1 MKATNKTL
9 YTEKSIVSETPREF
23 CRRVPSTYLGSSKT
37 NTNLIKEI
45 FANSVDEVVLEH
57 GNTINVIADI
67 DKNRYVVQDFGQGF
81 LINAGID
88 EKGRTILQRSFEV
101 MNTSGKTTTDG
112 VYSGTS
118 LGVNGVG
125 AKASNWLST
134 KLIVR
139 TVRDGEYEKL
149 WYKDGLFEKREVGKA
164 NEPSGTVVEWYPD
177 PQFFATNEPDYN
189 FLLVFFEEVSALI
202 PNLTTNFTYIKG
214 GKKKEH
220 TFHIPEGINY
230 LVTERVGDKELFSN
244 RFIVDRTMGSEKIS
258 MCLTYTSDYS
268 EKIVSFV
275 NLGKTEGGE
284 HISAFKSVFTRTL
297 NKYAQETN
305 KLKAKEKNLTSN
317 ELMEGLYVIFN
328 VTTTTVKYDAQNKNV
343 VDYIDSTL
351 INQTISGDFATWLMN
366 NPNEADIILER
377 ALVARRAREAS
388 KKAKEKIRETAK
400 KDKTSLFGDF
410 PTKLADAYPKNRND
424 RSKCEIF
431 ICLKGDTKIKLLNGT
446 DVEIESLVDK
456 KDFWVYSSDL
466 GGRMVPA
473 KVSSVFK
480 TQEVSRLLRIR
491 LSDGSHVECTPEHKF
506 LDRLTG
512 EWVEAKTLVAGQS
525 LYSIKTK
532 IGTRINTKDRP
543 EIWIPGHYTKYNS
556 KTRVKQGRW
565 VPLHRYIKS
574 FFEELKQGYDVHH
587 KDLNRLNNDP
597 ENLLQLPKKE
607 HLAIHNRI
615 NYDNGIMKYED
626 KHFTEESRYRMQYG
640 SHFRTEEGVERQ
652 REAAR
657 KSWENDRHNPNRTWA
672 RYNANERYDEQGRDK
687 TLVAKYLKC
696 VKAFLDNGV
705 DVTPENWKKHKQ
717 RLLYPLAPNYTTI
730 VDVFG
735 SIDTAIEEAKNY
747 NLSVISIEEVHY
759 ENAIPVYCLNV
770 ENEYHS
776 FVLENGLVT
785 HNCEGDSASVNI
797 KDTRDST
804 FQACFPVRG
813 KVLNCL
819 KATTDKVY
827 ANAEISGLVKALGLK
842 VDENTGKLVYDA
854 KKLRYSKII
863 IACFTGDTKVKSLD
877 GNSYSFKE
885 LVDNNV
891 KTLWTYSIDKNGN
904 VVPSLAKNIRKIKET
919 NKLVKITLDNGKV
932 IKCTL
937 DHKFMLPDLSYE
949 EAQNLKVG
957 QSLMPIYTKIENK
970 HEMYFD
976 RNSGKYKYTHDLVG
990 NTILAKEKEDA
1001 LDRLQNEEHYPSQD
1015 HICIHH
1021 KGVFAQNNS
1030 LNNTPENLE
1039 WLTLKEHFIE
1049 HSKLNKT
1056 DRGKEYFRELHKEGK
1071 LKNWGETYNGSE
1083 KHIEDVKNAWKE
1095 GKYANCYNH
1104 FAEYNKTQ
1112 ANKDSC
1118 KKSNSN
1124 PLHIL
1129 HSKQTKS
1136 LKTLKYLI
1144 ENGFEVNEENYNYN
1158 KCQGA
1163 VLFSNLN
1170 TLFSSLEEAI
1180 ELSNNVDISNYSLKR
1195 EQDNNVEVWK
1205 RSRVASV
1212 IKKLVDKGL
1221 ELNEEN
1227 YNSVRNK
1234 KDKDPKFE
1242 TILTVFDSYD
1252 DAYEAGKH
1260 YNHKIVDIEYLDVE
1274 NEPVYCM
1281 EVPEYHNFL
1290 LDADVVIHNCDGDS
1304 DGNHISLLLITAL
1317 NWLCPELLTNG
1328 HVYRVYSA
1336 LFKVTFP
1343 DGTYLLFQ
1351 DDKSFDAWR
1360 EKNPNKKYKVTRAK
1374 GLGELTKEEAY
1385 EQLTQVSTRNLKQLE
1400 VSDYDEFMR
1409 VLTIAMGEDST
1420 QRSELLDIH
1429 YEEMGVE

>member
-1 MKATNKTL
+1 MVKKDKTL
-9 YTEKSIVSETPREF
+9 YTETSIISETPREF

-45 FANSVDEVVLEH
+45 YANSVDEVVLGH
-57 GNTINVIADI
+57 GDIINVIVDI

-88 EKGRTILQRSFEV
+88 ENGETIMQRSFDV
-101 MNTSGKTTTDG
+101 MNTSGKTSADG

-118 LGVNGVG
+118 LGLNGCG
-125 AKASNWLST
+125 AKLDNWLSK
-134 KLIVR
+134 KLIAKS
-139 TVRDGEYEKL
+139 VRDGEYEKL
-149 WYKDGLFEKREVGKA
+149 WFKDGIFQKRELGKT
-164 NEPSGTVVEWYPD
+164 NESSGTIVEWYPD
-177 PQFFATNEPDYN
+177 EQFFASNEPDFS
-189 FLLVFFEEVSALI
+189 FLCNYFEEICALV
-202 PNLTTNFTYIKG
+202 PNLTTNFTYIKNG
-214 GKKKEH
+214 VEKKFKYH
-220 TFHIPEGINY
+220 TPEGLHHLI
-230 LVTERVGDKELFSN
+230 TERVGDKELFSN

-275 NLGKTEGGE
+275 NLGKTEGGD

-351 INQTISGDFATWLMN
+351 INQTISGDFATWLIN
-366 NPNEADIILER
+366 NPNEADIIIDR

-410 PTKLADAYPKNRND
+410 PTKLVDAYPKNRND
-424 RSKCEIF
+424 RSNCEIF
-431 ICLKGDTKIKLLNGT
+431 I
-446 DVEIESLVDK
+446 
-456 KDFWVYSSDL
+456 
-466 GGRMVPA
+466 
-473 KVSSVFK
+473 
-480 TQEVSRLLRIR
+480 
-491 LSDGSHVECTPEHKF
+491 
-506 LDRLTG
+506 
-512 EWVEAKTLVAGQS
+512 
-525 LYSIKTK
+525 
-532 IGTRINTKDRP
+532 
-543 EIWIPGHYTKYNS
+543 
-556 KTRVKQGRW
+556 
-565 VPLHRYIKS
+565 
-574 FFEELKQGYDVHH
+574 
-587 KDLNRLNNDP
+587 
-597 ENLLQLPKKE
+597 
-607 HLAIHNRI
+607 
-615 NYDNGIMKYED
+615 
-626 KHFTEESRYRMQYG
+626 
-640 SHFRTEEGVERQ
+640 
-652 REAAR
+652 
-657 KSWENDRHNPNRTWA
+657 
-672 RYNANERYDEQGRDK
+672 
-687 TLVAKYLKC
+687 
-696 VKAFLDNGV
+696 
-705 DVTPENWKKHKQ
+705 
-717 RLLYPLAPNYTTI
+717 
-730 VDVFG
+730 
-735 SIDTAIEEAKNY
+735 
-747 NLSVISIEEVHY
+747 
-759 ENAIPVYCLNV
+759 
-770 ENEYHS
+770 
-776 FVLENGLVT
+776 
-785 HNCEGDSASVNI
+785 CEGDSASVNI

-827 ANAEISGLVKALGLK
+827 ANAEIAGLVKALGLK

-904 VVPSLAKNIRKIKET
+904 VVPSLAKNIRKIKEV

-976 RNSGKYKYTHDLVG
+976 RNSGKYKYTQDLVG

-1001 LDRLQNEEHYPSQD
+1001 LERLQNEEHCPSQD

-1071 LKNWGETYNGSE
+1071 LKNWVETYNGSE

-1136 LKTLKYLI
+1136 LKTLKYLV

-1400 VSDYDEFMR
+1400 VADYDEFMR

-1429 YEEMGVE
+1429 YEEMGEE

>member
-1 MKATNKTL
+1 MVKKKDKTL
-9 YTEKSIVSETPREF
+9 YTENSIVSETPREF

-37 NTNLIKEI
+37 NTNLIKEVY
-45 FANSVDEVVLEH
+45 ANSVDEAVLEH
-57 GNTINVIADI
+57 GNTINVLVDI
-67 DKNRYVVQDFGQGF
+67 DKNKYVVQDFGQGF
-81 LINAGID
+81 LINAGI
-88 EKGRTILQRSFEV
+88 EENGETVMQRSFDV
-101 MNTSGKTTTDG
+101 MNTSGKTSADG
-112 VYSGTS
+112 VYGGSA
-118 LGVNGVG
+118 LGVNGIG
-125 AKASNWLST
+125 AKLTNWLSS
-134 KLIVR
+134 KLIA
-139 TVRDGEYEKL
+139 TSVRDGEYEKL
-149 WYKDGLFEKREVGKA
+149 WFKDGIFQKRELGKTS
-164 NEPSGTVVEWYPD
+164 EHSGTTVEWYPD
-177 PQFFATNEPDYN
+177 KQFFASNEPDFS
-189 FLLVFFEEVSALI
+189 FLCEYFEEIGALV
-202 PNLTTNFTYIKG
+202 PNLTTNFTYIKDNKE
-214 GKKKEH
+214 KKF
-220 TFHIPEGINY
+220 TYFIPDGLDH

-244 RFIVDRTMGSEKIS
+244 RFIIDRTIGTDSIS

-268 EKIVSFV
+268 DNITSFV

-328 VTTTTVKYDAQNKNV
+328 VTTTTVKYDAQNKSR
-343 VDYIDSTL
+343 IDSIDANI

-431 ICLKGDTKIKLLNGT
+431 I
-446 DVEIESLVDK
+446 
-456 KDFWVYSSDL
+456 
-466 GGRMVPA
+466 
-473 KVSSVFK
+473 
-480 TQEVSRLLRIR
+480 
-491 LSDGSHVECTPEHKF
+491 
-506 LDRLTG
+506 
-512 EWVEAKTLVAGQS
+512 
-525 LYSIKTK
+525 
-532 IGTRINTKDRP
+532 
-543 EIWIPGHYTKYNS
+543 
-556 KTRVKQGRW
+556 
-565 VPLHRYIKS
+565 
-574 FFEELKQGYDVHH
+574 
-587 KDLNRLNNDP
+587 
-597 ENLLQLPKKE
+597 
-607 HLAIHNRI
+607 
-615 NYDNGIMKYED
+615 
-626 KHFTEESRYRMQYG
+626 
-640 SHFRTEEGVERQ
+640 
-652 REAAR
+652 
-657 KSWENDRHNPNRTWA
+657 
-672 RYNANERYDEQGRDK
+672 
-687 TLVAKYLKC
+687 
-696 VKAFLDNGV
+696 
-705 DVTPENWKKHKQ
+705 
-717 RLLYPLAPNYTTI
+717 
-730 VDVFG
+730 
-735 SIDTAIEEAKNY
+735 
-747 NLSVISIEEVHY
+747 
-759 ENAIPVYCLNV
+759 
-770 ENEYHS
+770 
-776 FVLENGLVT
+776 
-785 HNCEGDSASVNI
+785 CEGDSASVNI

-877 GNSYSFKE
+877 GNSYSFKG

-891 KTLWTYSIDKNGN
+891 KTLWAYSIDKNGN
-904 VVPSLAKNIRKIKET
+904 VVPSLAKNIRKIKEV

-957 QSLMPIYTKIENK
+957 QSLMPIYTKVENK

-1001 LDRLQNEEHYPSQD
+1001 LDRLQNEEHSPNHDS
-1015 HICIHH
+1015 ICVHH
-1021 KGVFAQNNS
+1021 KGVFTQNNS

-1039 WLTLKEHFIE
+1039 WLTAKEHFIE
-1049 HSKLNKT
+1049 HSKMNKSEK
-1056 DRGKEYFRELHKEGK
+1056 GKEYFRELHKEGK

-1083 KHIEDVKNAWKE
+1083 KHIEDVKRAWQL

-1158 KCQGA
+1158 KCQCA

-1170 TLFSSLEEAI
+1170 TLFNSLEEAI
-1180 ELSNNVDISNYSLKR
+1180 ELSKDVDISNYALKR
-1195 EQDNNVEVWK
+1195 EQDNNVDVQK
-1205 RSRVASV
+1205 RSRVARV
-1212 IKKLVDKGL
+1212 IKRLTDEGL

-1260 YNHKIVDIEYLDVE
+1260 YNHKIVNIEYLDVE

-1328 HVYRVYSA
+1328 HVHRVYSA

-1429 YEEMGVE
+1429 YEEMGEE

>member
-1 MKATNKTL
+1 MVKKDKTL
-9 YTEKSIVSETPREF
+9 YTETSIVSETPREF

-37 NTNLIKEI
+37 NTNLIKEVY
-45 FANSVDEVVLEH
+45 ANSVDEAVLEH
-57 GNTINVIADI
+57 GNTINVSVDI
-67 DKNRYVVQDFGQGF
+67 DKNKYVVQDFGQGF

-88 EKGRTILQRSFEV
+88 ENGETVMQRSFDV
-101 MNTSGKTTTDG
+101 MNTSGKTSADG
-112 VYSGTS
+112 VYGGSA
-118 LGVNGVG
+118 LGVNGIG
-125 AKASNWLST
+125 AKLTNWLSS
-134 KLIVR
+134 KLIATSVR
-139 TVRDGEYEKL
+139 NGEYEKL
-149 WYKDGLFEKREVGKA
+149 WFKDGIFQKRELGKTS
-164 NEPSGTVVEWYPD
+164 EHSGTTVEWYPD
-177 PQFFATNEPDYN
+177 KQFFASNEPDFS
-189 FLLVFFEEVSALI
+189 FLCEYFEEIGALV
-202 PNLTTNFTYIKG
+202 PNLTTNFTYNKG
-214 GKKKEH
+214 GKERKF
-220 TFHIPEGINY
+220 TYFIPDGLDH

-244 RFIVDRTMGSEKIS
+244 RFIIDRTIGTDSIS

-268 EKIVSFV
+268 DNITSFV

-328 VTTTTVKYDAQNKNV
+328 VTTTTVKYDAQNKSR
-343 VDYIDSTL
+343 IDSIDANI

-431 ICLKGDTKIKLLNGT
+431 I
-446 DVEIESLVDK
+446 
-456 KDFWVYSSDL
+456 
-466 GGRMVPA
+466 
-473 KVSSVFK
+473 
-480 TQEVSRLLRIR
+480 
-491 LSDGSHVECTPEHKF
+491 
-506 LDRLTG
+506 
-512 EWVEAKTLVAGQS
+512 
-525 LYSIKTK
+525 
-532 IGTRINTKDRP
+532 
-543 EIWIPGHYTKYNS
+543 
-556 KTRVKQGRW
+556 
-565 VPLHRYIKS
+565 
-574 FFEELKQGYDVHH
+574 
-587 KDLNRLNNDP
+587 
-597 ENLLQLPKKE
+597 
-607 HLAIHNRI
+607 
-615 NYDNGIMKYED
+615 
-626 KHFTEESRYRMQYG
+626 
-640 SHFRTEEGVERQ
+640 
-652 REAAR
+652 
-657 KSWENDRHNPNRTWA
+657 
-672 RYNANERYDEQGRDK
+672 
-687 TLVAKYLKC
+687 
-696 VKAFLDNGV
+696 
-705 DVTPENWKKHKQ
+705 
-717 RLLYPLAPNYTTI
+717 
-730 VDVFG
+730 
-735 SIDTAIEEAKNY
+735 
-747 NLSVISIEEVHY
+747 
-759 ENAIPVYCLNV
+759 
-770 ENEYHS
+770 
-776 FVLENGLVT
+776 
-785 HNCEGDSASVNI
+785 CEGDSASVNI

-891 KTLWTYSIDKNGN
+891 KTLWAYSIDKNGN
-904 VVPSLAKNIRKIKET
+904 VVPSLAKNIRKIKEV

-1001 LDRLQNEEHYPSQD
+1001 LDRLQNEEHFPSQD

-1056 DRGKEYFRELHKEGK
+1056 DKGKEYFRELHKEGK

-1104 FAEYNKTQ
+1104 FSEYNKTQ
-1112 ANKDSC
+1112 ANRDSC

-1136 LKTLKYLI
+1136 LKTIKYII
-1144 ENGFEVNEENYNYN
+1144 ENGLEINEENYNYN

-1170 TLFSSLEEAI
+1170 TLFNSLEEAI
-1180 ELSNNVDISNYSLKR
+1180 ELSKDVDISNYSLKR

-1221 ELNEEN
+1221 ELTEEN
-1227 YNSVRNK
+1227 YNSVRSKSN
-1234 KDKDPKFE
+1234 KDPKFE
-1242 TILTVFDSYD
+1242 TILTVFDSYE

-1260 YNHKIVDIEYLDVE
+1260 YNHKIVDIELLDVE

-1429 YEEMGVE
+1429 YEEMGEE

>member
-1 MKATNKTL
+1 MVKKDKTL
-9 YTEKSIVSETPREF
+9 YTETSIVSETPREF
-23 CRRVPSTYLGSSKT
+23 CRRAPSTYLGSSKT
-37 NTNLIKEI
+37 NTNLIKEVY
-45 FANSVDEVVLEH
+45 ANSVDEAVLEH
-57 GNTINVIADI
+57 GNTINVSVDI
-67 DKNRYVVQDFGQGF
+67 DKNKYVVQDFGQGF

-88 EKGRTILQRSFEV
+88 ENGETVMQRSFDV
-101 MNTSGKTTTDG
+101 MNTSGKTSADG
-112 VYSGTS
+112 VYGGSA
-118 LGVNGVG
+118 LGVNGIG
-125 AKASNWLST
+125 AKLTNWLSS
-134 KLIVR
+134 KLIA
-139 TVRDGEYEKL
+139 TSVRDGEYEKL
-149 WYKDGLFEKREVGKA
+149 WFKDGIFQKRELGKTS
-164 NEPSGTVVEWYPD
+164 EYSGTTVEWYPD
-177 PQFFATNEPDYN
+177 KQFFTSNEPDFS
-189 FLLVFFEEVSALI
+189 FLCEYFGEIGALV
-202 PNLTTNFTYIKG
+202 PNLTTNFTYIKD
-214 GKKKEH
+214 GKEKKF
-220 TFHIPEGINY
+220 TYFIPDGLDH
-230 LVTERVGDKELFSN
+230 LVTERVGAKELFSN
-244 RFIVDRTMGSEKIS
+244 RFIIDRTIGTDSIS

-268 EKIVSFV
+268 DNITSFV

-305 KLKAKEKNLTSN
+305 KLKVKEKNLTSN

-328 VTTTTVKYDAQNKNV
+328 VTTTTVKYDAQNKSR
-343 VDYIDSTL
+343 IDSIDANI

-410 PTKLADAYPKNRND
+410 PTKLVDAYPKNRND
-424 RSKCEIF
+424 RSNCEIF
-431 ICLKGDTKIKLLNGT
+431 I
-446 DVEIESLVDK
+446 
-456 KDFWVYSSDL
+456 
-466 GGRMVPA
+466 
-473 KVSSVFK
+473 
-480 TQEVSRLLRIR
+480 
-491 LSDGSHVECTPEHKF
+491 
-506 LDRLTG
+506 
-512 EWVEAKTLVAGQS
+512 
-525 LYSIKTK
+525 
-532 IGTRINTKDRP
+532 
-543 EIWIPGHYTKYNS
+543 
-556 KTRVKQGRW
+556 
-565 VPLHRYIKS
+565 
-574 FFEELKQGYDVHH
+574 
-587 KDLNRLNNDP
+587 
-597 ENLLQLPKKE
+597 
-607 HLAIHNRI
+607 
-615 NYDNGIMKYED
+615 
-626 KHFTEESRYRMQYG
+626 
-640 SHFRTEEGVERQ
+640 
-652 REAAR
+652 
-657 KSWENDRHNPNRTWA
+657 
-672 RYNANERYDEQGRDK
+672 
-687 TLVAKYLKC
+687 
-696 VKAFLDNGV
+696 
-705 DVTPENWKKHKQ
+705 
-717 RLLYPLAPNYTTI
+717 
-730 VDVFG
+730 
-735 SIDTAIEEAKNY
+735 
-747 NLSVISIEEVHY
+747 
-759 ENAIPVYCLNV
+759 
-770 ENEYHS
+770 
-776 FVLENGLVT
+776 
-785 HNCEGDSASVNI
+785 CEGDSASVNI

-842 VDENTGKLVYDA
+842 VDENTGKLVYDV

-891 KTLWTYSIDKNGN
+891 KTLWTYSIDKNGD

-1001 LDRLQNEEHYPSQD
+1001 LERLQNEEHCPSHD

-1056 DRGKEYFRELHKEGK
+1056 DMGKEYFRELHKEGK

-1260 YNHKIVDIEYLDVE
+1260 YNHKIVGIEYLDVE

-1360 EKNPNKKYKVTRAK
+1360 EKNPTKKYKVTRAK

-1429 YEEMGVE
+1429 YEEMGEE

>member
-1 MKATNKTL
+1 MTTKKNKTL
-9 YTEKSIVSETPREF
+9 YTENSIVSETPREF

-45 FANSVDEVVLEH
+45 YANSVDEVVLGH
-57 GNTINVIADI
+57 GDTINVIADI
-67 DKNRYVVQDFGQGF
+67 DKNKYVVQDFGQGF

-101 MNTSGKTTTDG
+101 MNTSGKTTTEG

-177 PQFFATNEPDYN
+177 SQFFTLNEPDYN
-189 FLLVFFEEVSALI
+189 FLLVFFEEVCALV
-202 PNLTTNFTYIKG
+202 PNLTTNFTYIKD
-214 GKKKEH
+214 GKTKEH
-220 TFHIPEGINY
+220 TFHIPDGINY
-230 LVTERVGDKELFSN
+230 LVTKRVGDKELFSN

-275 NLGKTEGGE
+275 NLGKTEGGD

-431 ICLKGDTKIKLLNGT
+431 I
-446 DVEIESLVDK
+446 
-456 KDFWVYSSDL
+456 
-466 GGRMVPA
+466 
-473 KVSSVFK
+473 
-480 TQEVSRLLRIR
+480 
-491 LSDGSHVECTPEHKF
+491 
-506 LDRLTG
+506 
-512 EWVEAKTLVAGQS
+512 
-525 LYSIKTK
+525 
-532 IGTRINTKDRP
+532 
-543 EIWIPGHYTKYNS
+543 
-556 KTRVKQGRW
+556 
-565 VPLHRYIKS
+565 
-574 FFEELKQGYDVHH
+574 
-587 KDLNRLNNDP
+587 
-597 ENLLQLPKKE
+597 
-607 HLAIHNRI
+607 
-615 NYDNGIMKYED
+615 
-626 KHFTEESRYRMQYG
+626 
-640 SHFRTEEGVERQ
+640 
-652 REAAR
+652 
-657 KSWENDRHNPNRTWA
+657 
-672 RYNANERYDEQGRDK
+672 
-687 TLVAKYLKC
+687 
-696 VKAFLDNGV
+696 
-705 DVTPENWKKHKQ
+705 
-717 RLLYPLAPNYTTI
+717 
-730 VDVFG
+730 
-735 SIDTAIEEAKNY
+735 
-747 NLSVISIEEVHY
+747 
-759 ENAIPVYCLNV
+759 
-770 ENEYHS
+770 
-776 FVLENGLVT
+776 
-785 HNCEGDSASVNI
+785 CEGDSASVNI

-1001 LDRLQNEEHYPSQD
+1001 LNRLQDEEHVPNQNS
-1015 HICIHH
+1015 ICVHH
-1021 KGVFAQNNS
+1021 KGVFNQNNS

-1039 WLTLKEHFIE
+1039 WLTAKEHFIE
-1049 HSKLNKT
+1049 HFRYNKT
-1056 DRGKEYFRELHKEGK
+1056 EKGKEYFRELHKEGK

-1083 KHIEDVKNAWKE
+1083 KHIEDVKRAWQS

-1136 LKTLKYLI
+1136 LKSIKYLI
-1144 ENGFEVNEENYNYN
+1144 ENDLEVNEENYNYN

-1170 TLFSSLEEAI
+1170 TLFNSLDEAI
-1180 ELSNNVDISNYSLKR
+1180 ELSKNVDISNYILKR
-1195 EQDNNVEVWK
+1195 DIEVDTLVQK
-1205 RSRVASV
+1205 RSRVARV
-1212 IKKLVDKGL
+1212 IKRLADHGL

-1227 YNSVRNK
+1227 YNSVRIK
-1234 KDKDPKFE
+1234 EDKDPKFE

-1343 DGTYLLFQ
+1343 DGAYLLFQ

-1429 YEEMGVE
+1429 YEEMGEE

>member
-1 MKATNKTL
+1 MVKKDKTL
-9 YTEKSIVSETPREF
+9 YTETSIVSETPREF

-37 NTNLIKEI
+37 NTNLIKEVY
-45 FANSVDEVVLEH
+45 ANSVDEAVLEH
-57 GNTINVIADI
+57 GNTINVSVDI
-67 DKNRYVVQDFGQGF
+67 DKNKYVVQDFGQGF

-88 EKGRTILQRSFEV
+88 ENGETVMQRSFDV
-101 MNTSGKTTTDG
+101 MNTSGKTSADG
-112 VYSGTS
+112 VYSGVA
-118 LGVNGVG
+118 LGVNGIG
-125 AKASNWLST
+125 AKLTNWLSS
-134 KLIVR
+134 KLIA
-139 TVRDGEYEKL
+139 TSIRDGEYEKL
-149 WYKDGLFEKREVGKA
+149 WFKDGIFQKRELGKTS
-164 NEPSGTVVEWYPD
+164 EHSGTTVEWYPD
-177 PQFFATNEPDYN
+177 KQFFTSNEPDFS
-189 FLLVFFEEVSALI
+189 FLCEYFEEIGALV
-202 PNLTTNFTYIKG
+202 PNLTTNFTYTKE
-214 GKKKEH
+214 GKEKKF
-220 TFHIPEGINY
+220 TYFIPDGLDH

-244 RFIVDRTMGSEKIS
+244 RFIIDRTIGTDSIS

-268 EKIVSFV
+268 DNITSFV

-328 VTTTTVKYDAQNKNV
+328 VTTTTVKYDAQNKSR
-343 VDYIDSTL
+343 IDSIDANI

-431 ICLKGDTKIKLLNGT
+431 I
-446 DVEIESLVDK
+446 
-456 KDFWVYSSDL
+456 
-466 GGRMVPA
+466 
-473 KVSSVFK
+473 
-480 TQEVSRLLRIR
+480 
-491 LSDGSHVECTPEHKF
+491 
-506 LDRLTG
+506 
-512 EWVEAKTLVAGQS
+512 
-525 LYSIKTK
+525 
-532 IGTRINTKDRP
+532 
-543 EIWIPGHYTKYNS
+543 
-556 KTRVKQGRW
+556 
-565 VPLHRYIKS
+565 
-574 FFEELKQGYDVHH
+574 
-587 KDLNRLNNDP
+587 
-597 ENLLQLPKKE
+597 
-607 HLAIHNRI
+607 
-615 NYDNGIMKYED
+615 
-626 KHFTEESRYRMQYG
+626 
-640 SHFRTEEGVERQ
+640 
-652 REAAR
+652 
-657 KSWENDRHNPNRTWA
+657 
-672 RYNANERYDEQGRDK
+672 
-687 TLVAKYLKC
+687 
-696 VKAFLDNGV
+696 
-705 DVTPENWKKHKQ
+705 
-717 RLLYPLAPNYTTI
+717 
-730 VDVFG
+730 
-735 SIDTAIEEAKNY
+735 
-747 NLSVISIEEVHY
+747 
-759 ENAIPVYCLNV
+759 
-770 ENEYHS
+770 
-776 FVLENGLVT
+776 
-785 HNCEGDSASVNI
+785 CEGDSASVNI

-885 LVDNNV
+885 LVDNDV

-1001 LDRLQNEEHYPSQD
+1001 LDRLQGEEHTPNQNS
-1015 HICIHH
+1015 ICVHH
-1021 KGVFAQNNS
+1021 KGVFTQNNS

-1039 WLTLKEHFIE
+1039 WLTSKEHFIE
-1049 HSKLNKT
+1049 HTKMNKI
-1056 DRGKEYFRELHKEGK
+1056 
-1071 LKNWGETYNGSE
+1071 YNGSE
-1083 KHIEDVKNAWKE
+1083 KHLSDLKKARQL
-1095 GKYANCYNH
+1095 GKYDGSSH
-1104 FAEYNKTQ
+1104 FIEYNKTQ

-1124 PLHIL
+1124 PLHIF
-1129 HSKQTKS
+1129 HSNQTKA
-1136 LKTLKYLI
+1136 LKTIKYLV
-1144 ENGFEVNEENYNYN
+1144 ENNLGVIEENYNYN

-1170 TLFSSLEEAI
+1170 TLFNSLDETI

-1260 YNHKIVDIEYLDVE
+1260 YNHKIVNIEYLDVE

-1429 YEEMGVE
+1429 YEEMGEE

>member
-1 MKATNKTL
+1 MVKKDKTL
-9 YTEKSIVSETPREF
+9 YTETSISTEEPREF
-23 CRRVPSTYLGSSKT
+23 TRRSTSTYLGSSKT

-45 FANSVDEVVLEH
+45 FANSVDEVFIGH
-57 GNTINVIADI
+57 GDTINVLADI
-67 DKNRYVVQDFGQGF
+67 DNNKYVVQDFGQGF

-101 MNTSGKTTTDG
+101 MNTSGKNSADG
-112 VYSGTS
+112 VYSGNA
-118 LGVNGVG
+118 LGKHGIG
-125 AKASNWLST
+125 AKLANWLST

-139 TVRDGEYEKL
+139 TVRDGEYETL

-177 PQFFATNEPDYN
+177 PQFFTTNEPDYN

-202 PNLTTNFTYIKG
+202 PNLTTNFTYIKD
-214 GKKKEH
+214 GKTKEH
-220 TFHIPEGINY
+220 TFHIPDGINY
-230 LVTERVGDKELFSN
+230 LVTKRVGDKELFSN
-244 RFIVDRTMGSEKIS
+244 RFLVDRTMGSEKIS

-275 NLGKTEGGE
+275 NLGKTEGGD
-284 HISAFKSVFTRTL
+284 HISAFKSVFTRTI

-343 VDYIDSTL
+343 VDYIDTTL

-366 NPNEADIILER
+366 NPNEADIIIDR
-377 ALVARRAREAS
+377 ALLARRAREAS

-410 PTKLADAYPKNRND
+410 PTKLVDAYPKNRND
-424 RSKCEIF
+424 RSNCEIF

-446 DVEIESLVDK
+446 EPTIESLVGK
-456 KDFWVYSSDL
+456 KEFLIYSSDL
-466 GGRMVPA
+466 DGKTIPA
-473 KVSSVFK
+473 KVSNVFK
-480 TQEVSRLLRIR
+480 TQEVNKMLKIT
-491 LSDGSHVECTPEHKF
+491 LSDGSHIECTPEHKF

-512 EWVEAKTLVAGQS
+512 KWIEAKELTVGQS
-525 LYSIKTK
+525 LFTIEKAQDYKLSI
-532 IGTRINTKDRP
+532 
-543 EIWIPGHYTKYNS
+543 
-556 KTRVKQGRW
+556 V
-565 VPLHRYIKS
+565 
-574 FFEELKQGYDVHH
+574 
-587 KDLNRLNNDP
+587 
-597 ENLLQLPKKE
+597 
-607 HLAIHNRI
+607 
-615 NYDNGIMKYED
+615 
-626 KHFTEESRYRMQYG
+626 
-640 SHFRTEEGVERQ
+640 
-652 REAAR
+652 
-657 KSWENDRHNPNRTWA
+657 
-672 RYNANERYDEQGRDK
+672 
-687 TLVAKYLKC
+687 
-696 VKAFLDNGV
+696 
-705 DVTPENWKKHKQ
+705 
-717 RLLYPLAPNYTTI
+717 
-730 VDVFG
+730 
-735 SIDTAIEEAKNY
+735 
-747 NLSVISIEEVHY
+747 SIEEVNYTHK
-759 ENAIPVYCLNV
+759 IPVYCLTV
-770 ENEYHS
+770 DNEYHS
-776 FVLENGLVT
+776 FVLSNGLIT

-827 ANAEISGLVKALGLK
+827 ANAEIAGLVKALGLK
-842 VDENTGKLVYDA
+842 VDENTGKLVYDV

-885 LVDNNV
+885 LVDNDV

-1001 LDRLQNEEHYPSQD
+1001 LDRLQNEEHSPNQNS
-1015 HICIHH
+1015 ICVHH
-1021 KGVFAQNNS
+1021 KGVFTQNNS

-1039 WLTLKEHFIE
+1039 WLTAKEHFIE
-1049 HSKLNKT
+1049 HSKHNKT
-1056 DRGKEYFRELHKEGK
+1056 EEGKEYYRELHREGK
-1071 LKNWGETYNGSE
+1071 LKSWAETYNGSE
-1083 KHIEDVKNAWKE
+1083 KHIEAVKRARE
-1095 GKYANCYNH
+1095 LGHYDGSSH
-1104 FAEYNKTQ
+1104 FIGYNKTQ
-1112 ANKDSC
+1112 ANRDSW

-1136 LKTLKYLI
+1136 LKTIKYLI
-1144 ENGFEVNEENYNYN
+1144 ENGFEVTEENYNYN

-1170 TLFSSLEEAI
+1170 TLFNSLDEAV
-1180 ELSNNVDISNYSLKR
+1180 ELSKSVDISNYSLKR
-1195 EQDNNVEVWK
+1195 EQDNNVEVWR

-1227 YNSVRNK
+1227 YNSVRSK

-1242 TILTVFDSYD
+1242 TILTVFDSYE

-1260 YNHKIVDIEYLDVE
+1260 YNHKIVDIEFIEVKD
-1274 NEPVYCM
+1274 EPVYCM
-1281 EVPEYHNFL
+1281 EVPDYHNFL
-1290 LDADVVIHNCDGDS
+1290 LEGGVVVHNCDGD
-1304 DGNHISLLLITAL
+1304 
-1317 NWLCPELLTNG
+1317 P
-1328 HVYRVYSA
+1328 
-1336 LFKVTFP
+1336 
-1343 DGTYLLFQ
+1343 
-1351 DDKSFDAWR
+1351 
-1360 EKNPNKKYKVTRAK
+1360 
-1374 GLGELTKEEAY
+1374 
-1385 EQLTQVSTRNLKQLE
+1385 
-1400 VSDYDEFMR
+1400 
-1409 VLTIAMGEDST
+1409 
-1420 QRSELLDIH
+1420 
-1429 YEEMGVE
+1429 

>member
-1 MKATNKTL
+1 MTTKKNKTL
-9 YTEKSIVSETPREF
+9 YTENSIVSETPREF

-45 FANSVDEVVLEH
+45 YANSVDEVVLGH
-57 GNTINVIADI
+57 GDTINVIADI
-67 DKNRYVVQDFGQGF
+67 DKNKYVVQDFGQGF

-101 MNTSGKTTTDG
+101 MNTSGKTTTEG

-149 WYKDGLFEKREVGKA
+149 WYKDGIFEKREVGKA

-177 PQFFATNEPDYN
+177 SQFFTLNEPDYN
-189 FLLVFFEEVSALI
+189 FLLVFFEEVCALV
-202 PNLTTNFTYIKG
+202 PNLTTNFTYIKD
-214 GKKKEH
+214 GKTKEH
-220 TFHIPEGINY
+220 TFHIPDGINY
-230 LVTERVGDKELFSN
+230 LVTKRVGDKELFSN

-275 NLGKTEGGE
+275 NLGKTEGGD

-305 KLKAKEKNLTSN
+305 KLKAKEKNLTSA

-431 ICLKGDTKIKLLNGT
+431 IC
-446 DVEIESLVDK
+446 
-456 KDFWVYSSDL
+456 
-466 GGRMVPA
+466 
-473 KVSSVFK
+473 
-480 TQEVSRLLRIR
+480 
-491 LSDGSHVECTPEHKF
+491 
-506 LDRLTG
+506 
-512 EWVEAKTLVAGQS
+512 
-525 LYSIKTK
+525 
-532 IGTRINTKDRP
+532 
-543 EIWIPGHYTKYNS
+543 
-556 KTRVKQGRW
+556 
-565 VPLHRYIKS
+565 
-574 FFEELKQGYDVHH
+574 
-587 KDLNRLNNDP
+587 
-597 ENLLQLPKKE
+597 
-607 HLAIHNRI
+607 
-615 NYDNGIMKYED
+615 
-626 KHFTEESRYRMQYG
+626 
-640 SHFRTEEGVERQ
+640 
-652 REAAR
+652 
-657 KSWENDRHNPNRTWA
+657 
-672 RYNANERYDEQGRDK
+672 
-687 TLVAKYLKC
+687 
-696 VKAFLDNGV
+696 
-705 DVTPENWKKHKQ
+705 
-717 RLLYPLAPNYTTI
+717 
-730 VDVFG
+730 
-735 SIDTAIEEAKNY
+735 
-747 NLSVISIEEVHY
+747 
-759 ENAIPVYCLNV
+759 
-770 ENEYHS
+770 
-776 FVLENGLVT
+776 
-785 HNCEGDSASVNI
+785 EGDSASVNI

-842 VDENTGKLVYDA
+842 VDENTGKLVYDV

-891 KTLWTYSIDKNGN
+891 KTLWAYSIDKNGN
-904 VVPSLAKNIRKIKET
+904 VVPSLAKNIRKIKEV

-1001 LDRLQNEEHYPSQD
+1001 LDRLQNEEHFPSQD

-1056 DRGKEYFRELHKEGK
+1056 DKGKEYFRELHKEGK

-1112 ANKDSC
+1112 ANRDSC

-1136 LKTLKYLI
+1136 LKTIKYII
-1144 ENGFEVNEENYNYN
+1144 ENGLEINEENYNYN

-1170 TLFSSLEEAI
+1170 TLFNSLEEAI
-1180 ELSNNVDISNYSLKR
+1180 ELSKDVDISNYSLKR

-1221 ELNEEN
+1221 ELTEEN
-1227 YNSVRNK
+1227 YNSVRSKSN
-1234 KDKDPKFE
+1234 KDPKFE
-1242 TILTVFDSYD
+1242 TILTVFDSYE

-1260 YNHKIVDIEYLDVE
+1260 YNHKIVDIELLDVE

-1429 YEEMGVE
+1429 YEEMGEE

>member
-1 MKATNKTL
+1 MTTKKNKTL
-9 YTEKSIVSETPREF
+9 YTENSIVSETPREF

-45 FANSVDEVVLEH
+45 YANSVDEVVLGH
-57 GNTINVIADI
+57 GDTINVIADI
-67 DKNRYVVQDFGQGF
+67 DKNKYVVQDFGQGF

-101 MNTSGKTTTDG
+101 MNTSGKTTTEG

-149 WYKDGLFEKREVGKA
+149 WYKDGLFEDREVGKT

-177 PQFFATNEPDYN
+177 PQFFTTNEPDYN

-220 TFHIPEGINY
+220 TFRIPDGINY

-275 NLGKTEGGE
+275 NLGKTEGGD
-284 HISAFKSVFTRTL
+284 HISAFKSVFTRTI

-343 VDYIDSTL
+343 VDYIDTTL

-366 NPNEADIILER
+366 NPNEADIIIDR

-388 KKAKEKIRETAK
+388 KKAKEKIREVAK

-410 PTKLADAYPKNRND
+410 PTKLSDAYPKNKND
-424 RSKCEIF
+424 RSKCEI
-431 ICLKGDTKIKLLNGT
+431 
-446 DVEIESLVDK
+446 
-456 KDFWVYSSDL
+456 Y
-466 GGRMVPA
+466 
-473 KVSSVFK
+473 
-480 TQEVSRLLRIR
+480 
-491 LSDGSHVECTPEHKF
+491 
-506 LDRLTG
+506 
-512 EWVEAKTLVAGQS
+512 
-525 LYSIKTK
+525 
-532 IGTRINTKDRP
+532 
-543 EIWIPGHYTKYNS
+543 
-556 KTRVKQGRW
+556 
-565 VPLHRYIKS
+565 
-574 FFEELKQGYDVHH
+574 
-587 KDLNRLNNDP
+587 
-597 ENLLQLPKKE
+597 
-607 HLAIHNRI
+607 
-615 NYDNGIMKYED
+615 
-626 KHFTEESRYRMQYG
+626 
-640 SHFRTEEGVERQ
+640 
-652 REAAR
+652 
-657 KSWENDRHNPNRTWA
+657 
-672 RYNANERYDEQGRDK
+672 
-687 TLVAKYLKC
+687 
-696 VKAFLDNGV
+696 
-705 DVTPENWKKHKQ
+705 
-717 RLLYPLAPNYTTI
+717 
-730 VDVFG
+730 
-735 SIDTAIEEAKNY
+735 
-747 NLSVISIEEVHY
+747 
-759 ENAIPVYCLNV
+759 
-770 ENEYHS
+770 
-776 FVLENGLVT
+776 FV
-785 HNCEGDSASVNI
+785 EGDSAGGTI
-797 KDTRDST
+797 KSTRDST
-804 FQACFPVRG
+804 FQACLPVRG
-813 KVLNCL
+813 KGLNCL
-819 KATTDKVY
+819 KASIDKVY
-827 ANAEISGLVKALGLK
+827 ANAEIASIVKALGLD
-842 VDENTGKLVYDA
+842 VDKDTGKLIYNL
-854 KKLRYSKII
+854 KKLRYHKII

-877 GNSYSFKE
+877 GNSYSFNE
-885 LVDNNV
+885 LVDNDV

-904 VVPSLAKNIRKIKET
+904 VVPALAKNIRKIKET

-990 NTILAKEKEDA
+990 NTILAEEKEDA
-1001 LDRLQNEEHYPSQD
+1001 LNRLQGEEHSPNQNSICVH
-1015 HICIHH
+1015 HI
-1021 KGVFAQNNS
+1021 GVFNQSNS

-1039 WLTLKEHFIE
+1039 WLTAKEHFIE
-1049 HSKLNKT
+1049 HSKHNKT
-1056 DRGKEYFRELHKEGK
+1056 DKGKEYFRELHKEGK
-1071 LKNWGETYNGSE
+1071 LKSWSETYNGSE
-1083 KHIEDVKNAWKE
+1083 KHLKDIARARELGNYD
-1095 GKYANCYNH
+1095 GSSH
-1104 FAEYNKTQ
+1104 FIEYNKTQ

-1170 TLFSSLEEAI
+1170 TLFNSLEEAI
-1180 ELSNNVDISNYSLKR
+1180 ELSKDVDISNYALKR
-1195 EQDNNVEVWK
+1195 EQDNNVDVQK
-1205 RSRVASV
+1205 RSRVSRV
-1212 IKKLVDKGL
+1212 IKRLTDEGL

-1227 YNSVRNK
+1227 YNSVRIK
-1234 KDKDPKFE
+1234 EDKDPKFE
-1242 TILTVFDSYD
+1242 TILMVFDSYE
-1252 DAYEAGKH
+1252 DAYESGKH
-1260 YNHKIVDIEYLDVE
+1260 YNHKIVDIEFLDVE

-1281 EVPEYHNFL
+1281 EVPEHHNFL
-1290 LDADVVIHNCDGDS
+1290 LEGGVVAHNCDGD
-1304 DGNHISLLLITAL
+1304 
-1317 NWLCPELLTNG
+1317 P
-1328 HVYRVYSA
+1328 
-1336 LFKVTFP
+1336 
-1343 DGTYLLFQ
+1343 
-1351 DDKSFDAWR
+1351 
-1360 EKNPNKKYKVTRAK
+1360 
-1374 GLGELTKEEAY
+1374 
-1385 EQLTQVSTRNLKQLE
+1385 
-1400 VSDYDEFMR
+1400 
-1409 VLTIAMGEDST
+1409 
-1420 QRSELLDIH
+1420 
-1429 YEEMGVE
+1429 

>member
-1 MKATNKTL
+1 MVKKDKTL
-9 YTEKSIVSETPREF
+9 YTETSIVSETPREF

-37 NTNLIKEI
+37 NTNLIKEVY
-45 FANSVDEVVLEH
+45 ANSVDEAVLEH
-57 GNTINVIADI
+57 GNTINVSVDI
-67 DKNRYVVQDFGQGF
+67 DKNKYVVQDFGQGF
-81 LINAGID
+81 LINAGMD
-88 EKGRTILQRSFEV
+88 ENGETVMQRSFDV
-101 MNTSGKTTTDG
+101 MNTSGKTSADG
-112 VYSGTS
+112 VYGGSA
-118 LGVNGVG
+118 LGVNGIG
-125 AKASNWLST
+125 AKLTNWLSS
-134 KLIVR
+134 KLIA
-139 TVRDGEYEKL
+139 TSVRDGEYEKL
-149 WYKDGLFEKREVGKA
+149 WFKDGIFQKRELGRTS
-164 NEPSGTVVEWYPD
+164 EHSGTTVEWYPD
-177 PQFFATNEPDYN
+177 KQFFASNEPDFS
-189 FLLVFFEEVSALI
+189 FLCEYFEEIGALV
-202 PNLTTNFTYIKG
+202 PNLTTNFTYNKG
-214 GKKKEH
+214 GKEKKF
-220 TFHIPEGINY
+220 TYFIPDGLDH

-244 RFIVDRTMGSEKIS
+244 RFIIDRTIGTDSIS

-268 EKIVSFV
+268 DNITSFV

-328 VTTTTVKYDAQNKNV
+328 VTTTTVKYDAQNKSR
-343 VDYIDSTL
+343 IDSIDANI
-351 INQTISGDFATWLMN
+351 INQTISGDFATWLIN
-366 NPNEADIILER
+366 NPNEADIIIER

-410 PTKLADAYPKNRND
+410 PTKLVDAYPKNRND
-424 RSKCEIF
+424 RSNCEIF

-446 DVEIESLVDK
+446 EPTIESLVGK
-456 KDFWVYSSDL
+456 KEFLVYSSDL
-466 GGRMVPA
+466 DGKTIPA
-473 KVSSVFK
+473 KVSNVFK
-480 TQEVSRLLRIR
+480 TQEVNKMLKIT

-506 LDRLTG
+506 LDRPTG
-512 EWVEAKTLVAGQS
+512 EWVEAKELTIWQS
-525 LYSIKTK
+525 LFTIEKAQDYKLSI
-532 IGTRINTKDRP
+532 
-543 EIWIPGHYTKYNS
+543 
-556 KTRVKQGRW
+556 V
-565 VPLHRYIKS
+565 
-574 FFEELKQGYDVHH
+574 
-587 KDLNRLNNDP
+587 
-597 ENLLQLPKKE
+597 
-607 HLAIHNRI
+607 
-615 NYDNGIMKYED
+615 
-626 KHFTEESRYRMQYG
+626 
-640 SHFRTEEGVERQ
+640 
-652 REAAR
+652 
-657 KSWENDRHNPNRTWA
+657 
-672 RYNANERYDEQGRDK
+672 
-687 TLVAKYLKC
+687 
-696 VKAFLDNGV
+696 
-705 DVTPENWKKHKQ
+705 
-717 RLLYPLAPNYTTI
+717 
-730 VDVFG
+730 
-735 SIDTAIEEAKNY
+735 
-747 NLSVISIEEVHY
+747 SIEEVNY
-759 ENAIPVYCLNV
+759 DYKIPVYCLSV
-770 ENEYHS
+770 DNECHS
-776 FVLENGLVT
+776 FVLSNGLIT

-827 ANAEISGLVKALGLK
+827 ANAEIAGLVKALGLK

-885 LVDNNV
+885 LVDNDV

-1001 LDRLQNEEHYPSQD
+1001 LGRLQGEEHTPNQNS
-1015 HICIHH
+1015 ICVHH
-1021 KGVFAQNNS
+1021 KGVFDQNNS

-1039 WLTLKEHFIE
+1039 WLTAKEHFIE
-1049 HSKLNKT
+1049 HSKYNKT
-1056 DRGKEYFRELHKEGK
+1056 EKGKEYFRELHKEGK

-1083 KHIEDVKNAWKE
+1083 KHIEDVKRAWQL

-1104 FAEYNKTQ
+1104 FADYNKTQ
-1112 ANKDSC
+1112 TNKDSC

-1136 LKTLKYLI
+1136 LKTIKYLI
-1144 ENGFEVNEENYNYN
+1144 ENGLEVNEENYNYN

-1170 TLFSSLEEAI
+1170 TLFNSLEEAI
-1180 ELSNNVDISNYSLKR
+1180 ELSKSVDISNYSLKR
-1195 EQDNNVEVWK
+1195 EQDNNVEVQK

-1221 ELNEEN
+1221 ELTEEN
-1227 YNSVRNK
+1227 YNSVRSKSN
-1234 KDKDPKFE
+1234 KDPKFE
-1242 TILTVFDSYD
+1242 TILTVFDSYE

-1260 YNHKIVDIEYLDVE
+1260 YNHKIVEIEYLDVD

-1317 NWLCPELLTNG
+1317 NWLCPELLPNG

-1400 VSDYDEFMR
+1400 VADYDEFMR

-1429 YEEMGVE
+1429 YEEMGEE

>member
-1 MKATNKTL
+1 MVKKKDKTL
-9 YTEKSIVSETPREF
+9 YTENSIVSETPREF

-37 NTNLIKEI
+37 NTNLIKEVY
-45 FANSVDEVVLEH
+45 ANSVDEAVLEH
-57 GNTINVIADI
+57 GNTINVSVDI
-67 DKNRYVVQDFGQGF
+67 DKNKYIVQDFGQGF

-88 EKGRTILQRSFEV
+88 ENGETVMQRSFDV
-101 MNTSGKTTTDG
+101 MNTSGKTSADG
-112 VYSGTS
+112 VYGGSA
-118 LGVNGVG
+118 LGVNGIG
-125 AKASNWLST
+125 AKLTNWLSS
-134 KLIVR
+134 KLIA
-139 TVRDGEYEKL
+139 TSVRDGEYEKL
-149 WYKDGLFEKREVGKA
+149 WFKDGIFQKRELGKTS
-164 NEPSGTVVEWYPD
+164 EHSGTTVEWYPD
-177 PQFFATNEPDYN
+177 KQFFASNEPDFS
-189 FLLVFFEEVSALI
+189 FLCEYFEEIGALV
-202 PNLTTNFTYIKG
+202 PNLTTNFTYIKD
-214 GKKKEH
+214 GKEKK
-220 TFHIPEGINY
+220 FVYYIPDGLDH

-244 RFIVDRTMGSEKIS
+244 RFIIDRTIGTDSIS

-268 EKIVSFV
+268 DNITSFV

-328 VTTTTVKYDAQNKNV
+328 VTTTTVKYDAQNKSR
-343 VDYIDSTL
+343 IDSIDANI

-431 ICLKGDTKIKLLNGT
+431 I
-446 DVEIESLVDK
+446 
-456 KDFWVYSSDL
+456 
-466 GGRMVPA
+466 
-473 KVSSVFK
+473 
-480 TQEVSRLLRIR
+480 
-491 LSDGSHVECTPEHKF
+491 
-506 LDRLTG
+506 
-512 EWVEAKTLVAGQS
+512 
-525 LYSIKTK
+525 
-532 IGTRINTKDRP
+532 
-543 EIWIPGHYTKYNS
+543 
-556 KTRVKQGRW
+556 
-565 VPLHRYIKS
+565 
-574 FFEELKQGYDVHH
+574 
-587 KDLNRLNNDP
+587 
-597 ENLLQLPKKE
+597 
-607 HLAIHNRI
+607 
-615 NYDNGIMKYED
+615 
-626 KHFTEESRYRMQYG
+626 
-640 SHFRTEEGVERQ
+640 
-652 REAAR
+652 
-657 KSWENDRHNPNRTWA
+657 
-672 RYNANERYDEQGRDK
+672 
-687 TLVAKYLKC
+687 
-696 VKAFLDNGV
+696 
-705 DVTPENWKKHKQ
+705 
-717 RLLYPLAPNYTTI
+717 
-730 VDVFG
+730 
-735 SIDTAIEEAKNY
+735 
-747 NLSVISIEEVHY
+747 
-759 ENAIPVYCLNV
+759 
-770 ENEYHS
+770 
-776 FVLENGLVT
+776 
-785 HNCEGDSASVNI
+785 CEGDSASVNI

-990 NTILAKEKEDA
+990 NTILANEKEDA
-1001 LDRLQNEEHYPSQD
+1001 LNRLHDEEHTPNQNS
-1015 HICIHH
+1015 ICVHH
-1021 KGVFAQNNS
+1021 KGVFNQNNS

-1039 WLTLKEHFIE
+1039 WLTSKEHFIE
-1049 HSKLNKT
+1049 HTKMNKI
-1056 DRGKEYFRELHKEGK
+1056 
-1071 LKNWGETYNGSE
+1071 YNGSE
-1083 KHIEDVKNAWKE
+1083 KHLSDLKKARQL
-1095 GKYANCYNH
+1095 GKYDGSSY
-1104 FAEYNKTQ
+1104 FIEYNKTQ

-1136 LKTLKYLI
+1136 LKSIKYLI
-1144 ENGFEVNEENYNYN
+1144 ENDLEVNEENYNYN

-1170 TLFSSLEEAI
+1170 TLFNSLDEAI
-1180 ELSNNVDISNYSLKR
+1180 ELSKNVDISNYILKR
-1195 EQDNNVEVWK
+1195 DIEVDTLVQK
-1205 RSRVASV
+1205 RSRVARV
-1212 IKKLVDKGL
+1212 IKRLADQGL

-1227 YNSVRNK
+1227 YNSVRVT

-1242 TILTVFDSYD
+1242 TILTVFDSYE

-1317 NWLCPELLTNG
+1317 NWLCPELLING

-1400 VSDYDEFMR
+1400 VADYDEFMR

-1429 YEEMGVE
+1429 YEEMGEE

>member
-1 MKATNKTL
+1 MVKKKDKTL
-9 YTEKSIVSETPREF
+9 YTENSIVSETPREF

-37 NTNLIKEI
+37 NTNLIKEVY
-45 FANSVDEVVLEH
+45 ANSVDEAVLEH
-57 GNTINVIADI
+57 GNTINVLVNI
-67 DKNRYVVQDFGQGF
+67 DKNKYVVQDFGQGF

-88 EKGRTILQRSFEV
+88 ENGETVMQRSFDV
-101 MNTSGKTTTDG
+101 MNTSGKTSADG
-112 VYSGTS
+112 VYGGSA
-118 LGVNGVG
+118 LGVNGIG
-125 AKASNWLST
+125 AKLTNWLSS
-134 KLIVR
+134 KLIA
-139 TVRDGEYEKL
+139 TSVRDGEYEKL
-149 WYKDGLFEKREVGKA
+149 WFKDGIFQKRELGKTS
-164 NEPSGTVVEWYPD
+164 EHSGTTVEWYPD
-177 PQFFATNEPDYN
+177 KQFFASNEPDFS
-189 FLLVFFEEVSALI
+189 FLCEYFEEIGALV
-202 PNLTTNFTYIKG
+202 PNLTTNFTYIKD
-214 GKKKEH
+214 GKEKK
-220 TFHIPEGINY
+220 FVYYIPDGLDH

-244 RFIVDRTMGSEKIS
+244 RFIIDRTIGTDSIS

-268 EKIVSFV
+268 DNITSFV

-328 VTTTTVKYDAQNKNV
+328 VTTTTVKYDAQNKSR
-343 VDYIDSTL
+343 IDSIDANI
-351 INQTISGDFATWLMN
+351 INQTVSGDFATWLMN

-410 PTKLADAYPKNRND
+410 PTKLADAYPKNKND
-424 RSKCEIF
+424 RSNCEIF

-446 DVEIESLVDK
+446 APTIESLVGK
-456 KDFWVYSSDL
+456 KGFWVYSSDL
-466 GGRMVPA
+466 DGKMIPA
-473 KVSSVFK
+473 KVSNVFK
-480 TQEVSRLLRIR
+480 TQEVNKMLKIT
-491 LSDGSHVECTPEHKF
+491 LSDGSHIECTPEHKF

-512 EWVEAKTLVAGQS
+512 EWVEAKTLVTGQS

-532 IGTRINTKDRP
+532 IGTRINAKGRP
-543 EIWIPGHYTKYNS
+543 EVWIPGHYTKYNS
-556 KTRVKQGRW
+556 KTRVKQGKW
-565 VPLHRYIKS
+565 VLLHRYVKS

-615 NYDNGIMKYED
+615 NYDNGIMEYEN

-640 SHFRTEEGVERQ
+640 SHFRAEEGVERQ
-652 REAAR
+652 RDAVR

-672 RYNANERYDEQGRDK
+672 RYNANERYDECGRDK
-687 TLVAKYLKC
+687 TRVAKYLKC
-696 VKAFLDNGV
+696 VKTFLDNNIE
-705 DVTPENWKKHKQ
+705 VTADNWVKHKQ
-717 RLLYPLAPNYTTI
+717 ELLYAGAPNYQTI
-730 VDVFG
+730 VEMFG

-747 NLSVISIEEVHY
+747 NLSVVSIEEVDY
-759 ENAIPVYCLNV
+759 ENMIPVYCLTV
-770 ENEYHS
+770 ENDYHS
-776 FVLENGLVT
+776 FVLSNGLVT

-827 ANAEISGLVKALGLK
+827 ANAEISGLVKALGLN

-885 LVDNNV
+885 LVDNDV

-976 RNSGKYKYTHDLVG
+976 RNSGKYNYTHVLVG
-990 NTILAKEKEDA
+990 NTLLLKEKDA
-1001 LDRLQNEEHYPSQD
+1001 ALGRLQNEKHCPNQNGV
-1015 HICIHH
+1015 CVHH
-1021 KGVFAQNNS
+1021 KDVFNPNNS

-1039 WLTLKEHFIE
+1039 WLTSKEHFIE
-1049 HSKLNKT
+1049 HTKMNKI
-1056 DRGKEYFRELHKEGK
+1056 
-1071 LKNWGETYNGSE
+1071 YNGSE
-1083 KHIEDVKNAWKE
+1083 KHLSDLKKARQL
-1095 GKYANCYNH
+1095 GKYDGSSH
-1104 FAEYNKTQ
+1104 FIEYNKTQ

-1129 HSKQTKS
+1129 HSNQTKA
-1136 LKTLKYLI
+1136 LKTIKYLI
-1144 ENGFEVNEENYNYN
+1144 ENNLDVTEENYNHN

-1170 TLFSSLEEAI
+1170 TLFSSLDEAI
-1180 ELSNNVDISNYSLKR
+1180 KLSSSVDISNYVLKR
-1195 EQDNNVEVWK
+1195 EQDNNVETW
-1205 RSRVASV
+1205 RRTRVARV
-1212 IKKLVDKGL
+1212 INRLTDRGL

-1234 KDKDPKFE
+1234 EDKDPKFE
-1242 TILTVFDSYD
+1242 TILTVFDSYE

-1260 YNHKIVDIEYLDVE
+1260 YNHKIVNIEFIDVE
-1274 NEPVYCM
+1274 NESVYCM
-1281 EVPEYHNFL
+1281 EVPDYHNFL
-1290 LDADVVIHNCDGDS
+1290 LEGGVVTHNCDGD
-1304 DGNHISLLLITAL
+1304 
-1317 NWLCPELLTNG
+1317 P
-1328 HVYRVYSA
+1328 
-1336 LFKVTFP
+1336 
-1343 DGTYLLFQ
+1343 
-1351 DDKSFDAWR
+1351 
-1360 EKNPNKKYKVTRAK
+1360 
-1374 GLGELTKEEAY
+1374 
-1385 EQLTQVSTRNLKQLE
+1385 
-1400 VSDYDEFMR
+1400 
-1409 VLTIAMGEDST
+1409 
-1420 QRSELLDIH
+1420 
-1429 YEEMGVE
+1429 

>member
-1 MKATNKTL
+1 MTTKKNKTL
-9 YTEKSIVSETPREF
+9 YTENSIVSETPREF

-45 FANSVDEVVLEH
+45 YANSVDEVVLGH
-57 GNTINVIADI
+57 GDTINVIADI
-67 DKNRYVVQDFGQGF
+67 DKNKYVVQDFGQGF

-101 MNTSGKTTTDG
+101 MNTSGKTTTEG

-149 WYKDGLFEKREVGKA
+149 WYKDGLFEKREVGKT
-164 NEPSGTVVEWYPD
+164 NESSGTVVEWYPD
-177 PQFFATNEPDYN
+177 PQFFTTNEPDYN

-202 PNLTTNFTYIKG
+202 PNLTTNFTYIKD

-220 TFHIPEGINY
+220 TFHIPDGINY

-244 RFIVDRTMGSEKIS
+244 RFLVDRTMGNEKIS

-275 NLGKTEGGE
+275 NLGKTEGGD

-410 PTKLADAYPKNRND
+410 PTKLVDAYPKNRND
-424 RSKCEIF
+424 RSNCEIF
-431 ICLKGDTKIKLLNGT
+431 I
-446 DVEIESLVDK
+446 
-456 KDFWVYSSDL
+456 
-466 GGRMVPA
+466 
-473 KVSSVFK
+473 
-480 TQEVSRLLRIR
+480 
-491 LSDGSHVECTPEHKF
+491 
-506 LDRLTG
+506 
-512 EWVEAKTLVAGQS
+512 
-525 LYSIKTK
+525 
-532 IGTRINTKDRP
+532 
-543 EIWIPGHYTKYNS
+543 
-556 KTRVKQGRW
+556 
-565 VPLHRYIKS
+565 
-574 FFEELKQGYDVHH
+574 
-587 KDLNRLNNDP
+587 
-597 ENLLQLPKKE
+597 
-607 HLAIHNRI
+607 
-615 NYDNGIMKYED
+615 
-626 KHFTEESRYRMQYG
+626 
-640 SHFRTEEGVERQ
+640 
-652 REAAR
+652 
-657 KSWENDRHNPNRTWA
+657 
-672 RYNANERYDEQGRDK
+672 
-687 TLVAKYLKC
+687 
-696 VKAFLDNGV
+696 
-705 DVTPENWKKHKQ
+705 
-717 RLLYPLAPNYTTI
+717 
-730 VDVFG
+730 
-735 SIDTAIEEAKNY
+735 
-747 NLSVISIEEVHY
+747 
-759 ENAIPVYCLNV
+759 
-770 ENEYHS
+770 
-776 FVLENGLVT
+776 
-785 HNCEGDSASVNI
+785 CEGDSASVNI

-842 VDENTGKLVYDA
+842 VDENTGKLVYDV

-891 KTLWTYSIDKNGN
+891 KTLWTYSIDKNGD

-1001 LDRLQNEEHYPSQD
+1001 LERLQNEEHCPSQD

-1056 DRGKEYFRELHKEGK
+1056 DMGKEYFRELHKEGK

-1260 YNHKIVDIEYLDVE
+1260 YNHKIVGIEYLDVE

-1360 EKNPNKKYKVTRAK
+1360 EKNPTKKYKVTRAK

-1429 YEEMGVE
+1429 YEEMGEE

>member
-1 MKATNKTL
+1 MVKKDKTL
-9 YTEKSIVSETPREF
+9 YTETSIVSETPREF

-37 NTNLIKEI
+37 NTNLIKEVY
-45 FANSVDEVVLEH
+45 ANSVDEAVLEH
-57 GNTINVIADI
+57 GNTINVSVDI
-67 DKNRYVVQDFGQGF
+67 DKNKYVVQDFGQGF

-88 EKGRTILQRSFEV
+88 ENGETVMQRSFDV
-101 MNTSGKTTTDG
+101 MNTSGKTSADG
-112 VYSGTS
+112 VYGGSA
-118 LGVNGVG
+118 LGVNGIG
-125 AKASNWLST
+125 AKLTNWLSS
-134 KLIVR
+134 KLIA
-139 TVRDGEYEKL
+139 TSIRDGEYEKL
-149 WYKDGLFEKREVGKA
+149 WFKDGIFQKRELGKTS
-164 NEPSGTVVEWYPD
+164 EHSGTTVEWYPD
-177 PQFFATNEPDYN
+177 KQFFTSNEPDFS
-189 FLLVFFEEVSALI
+189 FLCEYFEEIGALV
-202 PNLTTNFTYIKG
+202 PNLTTNFTYNKG
-214 GKKKEH
+214 GKEKKF
-220 TFHIPEGINY
+220 TYFIPDGLDH
-230 LVTERVGDKELFSN
+230 LVTERVGEKELFSN
-244 RFIVDRTMGSEKIS
+244 RFMIDRTIGTDSIS

-268 EKIVSFV
+268 DNITSFV

-328 VTTTTVKYDAQNKNV
+328 VTTTTVKYDAQNKSR
-343 VDYIDSTL
+343 IDSIDANI

-388 KKAKEKIRETAK
+388 KKAKEKIREAAK

-431 ICLKGDTKIKLLNGT
+431 I
-446 DVEIESLVDK
+446 
-456 KDFWVYSSDL
+456 
-466 GGRMVPA
+466 
-473 KVSSVFK
+473 
-480 TQEVSRLLRIR
+480 
-491 LSDGSHVECTPEHKF
+491 
-506 LDRLTG
+506 
-512 EWVEAKTLVAGQS
+512 
-525 LYSIKTK
+525 
-532 IGTRINTKDRP
+532 
-543 EIWIPGHYTKYNS
+543 
-556 KTRVKQGRW
+556 
-565 VPLHRYIKS
+565 
-574 FFEELKQGYDVHH
+574 
-587 KDLNRLNNDP
+587 
-597 ENLLQLPKKE
+597 
-607 HLAIHNRI
+607 
-615 NYDNGIMKYED
+615 
-626 KHFTEESRYRMQYG
+626 
-640 SHFRTEEGVERQ
+640 
-652 REAAR
+652 
-657 KSWENDRHNPNRTWA
+657 
-672 RYNANERYDEQGRDK
+672 
-687 TLVAKYLKC
+687 
-696 VKAFLDNGV
+696 
-705 DVTPENWKKHKQ
+705 
-717 RLLYPLAPNYTTI
+717 
-730 VDVFG
+730 
-735 SIDTAIEEAKNY
+735 
-747 NLSVISIEEVHY
+747 
-759 ENAIPVYCLNV
+759 
-770 ENEYHS
+770 
-776 FVLENGLVT
+776 
-785 HNCEGDSASVNI
+785 CEGDSASVNI

-891 KTLWTYSIDKNGN
+891 KTLWAYSIDKNGN
-904 VVPSLAKNIRKIKET
+904 VVPSLAKNIRKIKEV

-1001 LDRLQNEEHYPSQD
+1001 LDRLQNEEHFPSQD

-1056 DRGKEYFRELHKEGK
+1056 DKGKEYFRELHKEGK

-1112 ANKDSC
+1112 ANRDSC
-1118 KKSNSN
+1118 KKSNPN

-1136 LKTLKYLI
+1136 LKTIKYII
-1144 ENGFEVNEENYNYN
+1144 ENGLEINEENYNYN

-1170 TLFSSLEEAI
+1170 TLFNSLEEAI
-1180 ELSNNVDISNYSLKR
+1180 ELSKDVDISNYSLKR

-1221 ELNEEN
+1221 ELTEEN
-1227 YNSVRNK
+1227 YNSVRSKSN
-1234 KDKDPKFE
+1234 KDPKFE
-1242 TILTVFDSYD
+1242 TILTVFDSYE

-1260 YNHKIVDIEYLDVE
+1260 YNHKIVDIELLDVE

-1336 LFKVTFP
+1336 LFKVTFT

-1429 YEEMGVE
+1429 YEEMGEE

>member
-1 MKATNKTL
+1 MVKKDKTL
-9 YTEKSIVSETPREF
+9 YTETSIVSETPREF

-37 NTNLIKEI
+37 NTNLIKEVY
-45 FANSVDEVVLEH
+45 ANSVDEAVLEH
-57 GNTINVIADI
+57 GNTINVSVDI
-67 DKNRYVVQDFGQGF
+67 DKNKYVVQDFGQGF

-88 EKGRTILQRSFEV
+88 ENGETVMQRSFDV
-101 MNTSGKTTTDG
+101 MNTSGKTSADG
-112 VYSGTS
+112 VYGGSA
-118 LGVNGVG
+118 LGVNGIG
-125 AKASNWLST
+125 AKLTNWLSS
-134 KLIVR
+134 KLIA
-139 TVRDGEYEKL
+139 TSVRDGEYEKL
-149 WYKDGLFEKREVGKA
+149 WFKDGIFQKRELGKTS
-164 NEPSGTVVEWYPD
+164 EHSGTTVEWYPD
-177 PQFFATNEPDYN
+177 KQFFTSNEPDFS
-189 FLLVFFEEVSALI
+189 FLCEYFEEIGALVQ
-202 PNLTTNFTYIKG
+202 NLTTNFTYNKG
-214 GKKKEH
+214 GKEKKF
-220 TFHIPEGINY
+220 TYFIPDGLDH

-244 RFIVDRTMGSEKIS
+244 RFSIDRTIGTDSIS

-268 EKIVSFV
+268 DNITSFV

-328 VTTTTVKYDAQNKNV
+328 VTTTTVKYDAQNKSR
-343 VDYIDSTL
+343 IDSIDANI

-410 PTKLADAYPKNRND
+410 PTKLVDAYPKNRND
-424 RSKCEIF
+424 RSNCEIF
-431 ICLKGDTKIKLLNGT
+431 I
-446 DVEIESLVDK
+446 
-456 KDFWVYSSDL
+456 
-466 GGRMVPA
+466 
-473 KVSSVFK
+473 
-480 TQEVSRLLRIR
+480 
-491 LSDGSHVECTPEHKF
+491 
-506 LDRLTG
+506 
-512 EWVEAKTLVAGQS
+512 
-525 LYSIKTK
+525 
-532 IGTRINTKDRP
+532 
-543 EIWIPGHYTKYNS
+543 
-556 KTRVKQGRW
+556 
-565 VPLHRYIKS
+565 
-574 FFEELKQGYDVHH
+574 
-587 KDLNRLNNDP
+587 
-597 ENLLQLPKKE
+597 
-607 HLAIHNRI
+607 
-615 NYDNGIMKYED
+615 
-626 KHFTEESRYRMQYG
+626 
-640 SHFRTEEGVERQ
+640 
-652 REAAR
+652 
-657 KSWENDRHNPNRTWA
+657 
-672 RYNANERYDEQGRDK
+672 
-687 TLVAKYLKC
+687 
-696 VKAFLDNGV
+696 
-705 DVTPENWKKHKQ
+705 
-717 RLLYPLAPNYTTI
+717 
-730 VDVFG
+730 
-735 SIDTAIEEAKNY
+735 
-747 NLSVISIEEVHY
+747 
-759 ENAIPVYCLNV
+759 
-770 ENEYHS
+770 
-776 FVLENGLVT
+776 
-785 HNCEGDSASVNI
+785 CEGDSASVNI

-827 ANAEISGLVKALGLK
+827 ANAEIAGLVKALGLK

-891 KTLWTYSIDKNGN
+891 KTLWTYSIDKNGD
-904 VVPSLAKNIRKIKET
+904 VVPSLAKNIRKIKEV

-1001 LDRLQNEEHYPSQD
+1001 LNRLQNEEHYPSQD

-1030 LNNTPENLE
+1030 LDNTPENLE

-1095 GKYANCYNH
+1095 GKYANCYNQ

-1124 PLHIL
+1124 PIHIL

-1170 TLFSSLEEAI
+1170 TLFNSLDEAI

-1195 EQDNNVEVWK
+1195 EQDNNAEVWK

-1252 DAYEAGKH
+1252 DAYEVGKH

-1429 YEEMGVE
+1429 YEEMGEE

>member
-1 MKATNKTL
+1 MIKKDKTL
-9 YTEKSIVSETPREF
+9 YTETSISTEEPREF
-23 CRRVPSTYLGSSKT
+23 TRRSTSTYLGSSKT

-45 FANSVDEVVLEH
+45 FANSVDEVFIGH
-57 GNTINVIADI
+57 GDTINVLTDI
-67 DKNRYVVQDFGQGF
+67 DNNRYVVQDFGQGF

-101 MNTSGKTTTDG
+101 MNTSGKNSADG
-112 VYSGTS
+112 VYSGNA
-118 LGVNGVG
+118 LGKHGIG
-125 AKASNWLST
+125 AKLANWLST

-139 TVRDGEYEKL
+139 TVRDGEYETL

-177 PQFFATNEPDYN
+177 PQFFTTNEPDYN

-220 TFHIPEGINY
+220 AFHTPEGINY

-275 NLGKTEGGE
+275 NLGKTEGGD
-284 HISAFKSVFTRTL
+284 HISAFKSVFTRTI

-343 VDYIDSTL
+343 VDYIDTTL

-366 NPNEADIILER
+366 NPNEADIIIDR
-377 ALVARRAREAS
+377 ALLARRAREAS

-410 PTKLADAYPKNRND
+410 PTKLVDAYPKNRND
-424 RSKCEIF
+424 RSNCEIF

-446 DVEIESLVDK
+446 EPTIESLVGK
-456 KDFWVYSSDL
+456 KEFLVYSSDL
-466 GGRMVPA
+466 DGKTIPA
-473 KVSSVFK
+473 KVSNVFK
-480 TQEVSRLLRIR
+480 TQEVNKMLKIT
-491 LSDGSHVECTPEHKF
+491 LSDGSHIECTPEHKF

-512 EWVEAKTLVAGQS
+512 KWIEAKELTVGQS
-525 LYSIKTK
+525 LFTIEKAQDYKLSI
-532 IGTRINTKDRP
+532 
-543 EIWIPGHYTKYNS
+543 
-556 KTRVKQGRW
+556 V
-565 VPLHRYIKS
+565 
-574 FFEELKQGYDVHH
+574 
-587 KDLNRLNNDP
+587 
-597 ENLLQLPKKE
+597 
-607 HLAIHNRI
+607 
-615 NYDNGIMKYED
+615 
-626 KHFTEESRYRMQYG
+626 
-640 SHFRTEEGVERQ
+640 
-652 REAAR
+652 
-657 KSWENDRHNPNRTWA
+657 
-672 RYNANERYDEQGRDK
+672 
-687 TLVAKYLKC
+687 
-696 VKAFLDNGV
+696 
-705 DVTPENWKKHKQ
+705 
-717 RLLYPLAPNYTTI
+717 
-730 VDVFG
+730 
-735 SIDTAIEEAKNY
+735 
-747 NLSVISIEEVHY
+747 SIEEVNYTHK
-759 ENAIPVYCLNV
+759 IPVYCLTV
-770 ENEYHS
+770 DNEYHS
-776 FVLENGLVT
+776 FVLSNGLIT

-904 VVPSLAKNIRKIKET
+904 VVPSLAKNIRKIKEV

-932 IKCTL
+932 VKCTL

-1001 LDRLQNEEHYPSQD
+1001 LGRLQEEEHTPNQNS
-1015 HICIHH
+1015 ICVHH
-1021 KGVFAQNNS
+1021 KGVFDQNNS
-1030 LNNTPENLE
+1030 LNNAPENLE
-1039 WLTLKEHFIE
+1039 WLTAKEHFIE
-1049 HSKLNKT
+1049 HSKYNKT
-1056 DRGKEYFRELHKEGK
+1056 EKGKEYFRELHKEGK

-1083 KHIEDVKNAWKE
+1083 KHIEDVKRAWQL

-1104 FAEYNKTQ
+1104 FADYNKTR

-1136 LKTLKYLI
+1136 LKTIKYLI
-1144 ENGFEVNEENYNYN
+1144 ENGLEVNGENYNYN

-1170 TLFSSLEEAI
+1170 TLFNSLEEAI
-1180 ELSNNVDISNYSLKR
+1180 ELSKDVDISNCALKR
-1195 EQDNNVEVWK
+1195 EQDNNVEVWR
-1205 RSRVASV
+1205 RSRVARV
-1212 IKKLVDKGL
+1212 INRLTDRGL

-1227 YNSVRNK
+1227 YNSVRIK
-1234 KDKDPKFE
+1234 EDKDPKFG

-1336 LFKVTFP
+1336 LFKVTFQ

-1400 VSDYDEFMR
+1400 VSDYNEFMR

-1429 YEEMGVE
+1429 YEEMGEG

>member
-1 MKATNKTL
+1 MVKKDKTL
-9 YTEKSIVSETPREF
+9 YTETSISTEEPREF
-23 CRRVPSTYLGSSKT
+23 TRRSTSTYLGSSKT

-45 FANSVDEVVLEH
+45 FANSVDEVFIGH
-57 GNTINVIADI
+57 GDTINVLADI
-67 DKNRYVVQDFGQGF
+67 DNNKYVVQDFGQGF
-81 LINAGID
+81 LINTGID

-101 MNTSGKTTTDG
+101 MNTSGKNSADG
-112 VYSGTS
+112 VYSGNA
-118 LGVNGVG
+118 LGKHGIG
-125 AKASNWLST
+125 AKLANWLST

-149 WYKDGLFEKREVGKA
+149 WYKDGLFEKREVGKT
-164 NEPSGTVVEWYPD
+164 NESSGTVVEWYPD
-177 PQFFATNEPDYN
+177 PQFFTTNEPDYN

-202 PNLTTNFTYIKG
+202 PNLTTNFTYIKD
-214 GKKKEH
+214 GKKKGH
-220 TFHIPEGINY
+220 TFHIPDGINY

-244 RFIVDRTMGSEKIS
+244 RFLVDRTMGSEKIS

-275 NLGKTEGGE
+275 NLGKTEGGD

-305 KLKAKEKNLTSN
+305 KLKAKEKNLTSA

-410 PTKLADAYPKNRND
+410 PTSLAEAYPKNRND
-424 RSKCEIF
+424 RSSCECYIVEG
-431 ICLKGDTKIKLLNGT
+431 LSAGGTIKN
-446 DVEIESLVDK
+446 
-456 KDFWVYSSDL
+456 
-466 GGRMVPA
+466 
-473 KVSSVFK
+473 
-480 TQEVSRLLRIR
+480 
-491 LSDGSHVECTPEHKF
+491 
-506 LDRLTG
+506 
-512 EWVEAKTLVAGQS
+512 
-525 LYSIKTK
+525 
-532 IGTRINTKDRP
+532 
-543 EIWIPGHYTKYNS
+543 
-556 KTRVKQGRW
+556 
-565 VPLHRYIKS
+565 
-574 FFEELKQGYDVHH
+574 
-587 KDLNRLNNDP
+587 
-597 ENLLQLPKKE
+597 
-607 HLAIHNRI
+607 
-615 NYDNGIMKYED
+615 
-626 KHFTEESRYRMQYG
+626 
-640 SHFRTEEGVERQ
+640 
-652 REAAR
+652 
-657 KSWENDRHNPNRTWA
+657 
-672 RYNANERYDEQGRDK
+672 
-687 TLVAKYLKC
+687 
-696 VKAFLDNGV
+696 
-705 DVTPENWKKHKQ
+705 
-717 RLLYPLAPNYTTI
+717 
-730 VDVFG
+730 
-735 SIDTAIEEAKNY
+735 
-747 NLSVISIEEVHY
+747 
-759 ENAIPVYCLNV
+759 
-770 ENEYHS
+770 
-776 FVLENGLVT
+776 
-785 HNCEGDSASVNI
+785 
-797 KDTRDST
+797 TRDSK
-804 FQACFPVRG
+804 FQACYPIRG
-813 KVLNCL
+813 KILNCL
-819 KATTDKVY
+819 KASTDKVY
-827 ANAEISGLVKALGLK
+827 ANTEISGLVKILGLD
-842 VDENTGKLVYDA
+842 VDKDTGKLIYNK
-854 KKLRYSKII
+854 KKLRYPKII

-885 LVDNNV
+885 LVDNDV

-990 NTILAKEKEDA
+990 NTILAREKEDA
-1001 LDRLQNEEHYPSQD
+1001 LDRLQNEEHAPNQNS
-1015 HICIHH
+1015 ICIHH
-1021 KGVFAQNNS
+1021 KGVFDQNNS

-1039 WLTLKEHFIE
+1039 WLTVKEHFIE
-1049 HSKLNKT
+1049 HSKYNKT
-1056 DRGKEYFRELHKEGK
+1056 EKGKEYFRELHKEGK
-1071 LKNWGETYNGSE
+1071 LKNWGGTYNGSE
-1083 KHIEDVKNAWKE
+1083 KHIEDVKRAWQL

-1104 FAEYNKTQ
+1104 FADYNKTQ

-1136 LKTLKYLI
+1136 LKTIKYLI
-1144 ENGFEVNEENYNYN
+1144 ENGLEVNEENYNYN

-1170 TLFSSLEEAI
+1170 TLFNSLEEAI
-1180 ELSNNVDISNYSLKR
+1180 ELSKSVDISNYSLKR
-1195 EQDNNVEVWK
+1195 EQDNNVEVWR
-1205 RSRVASV
+1205 RSRVAGV

-1227 YNSVRNK
+1227 YNSVRSK

-1242 TILTVFDSYD
+1242 TILTVFDSYE

-1260 YNHKIVDIEYLDVE
+1260 YNHKIVDIELLDVE

-1304 DGNHISLLLITAL
+1304 DGGHISLLLITAI
-1317 NWLCPELLTNG
+1317 NWLCPELLTEG
-1328 HVYRVYSA
+1328 HVYRAYSA
-1336 LFKVTFP
+1336 LFKVIFP
-1343 DGTYLLFQ
+1343 DGTYILFQ

-1360 EKNPNKKYKVTRAK
+1360 ENNPNRKYKVTRAK

-1385 EQLTQVSTRNLKQLE
+1385 EQLVNVNTRNLKQL
-1400 VSDYDEFMR
+1400 VIPNYDEFMN
-1409 VLTIAMGEDST
+1409 VLTIAMGDDTT
-1420 QRSELLDIH
+1420 QRSDLLSEY
-1429 YEEMGVE
+1429 YESVAKKGEVL

>member
-1 MKATNKTL
+1 MVKKDKTL
-9 YTEKSIVSETPREF
+9 YTETSIVSETPREF

-37 NTNLIKEI
+37 NTNLIKEVY
-45 FANSVDEVVLEH
+45 ANSVDEAVLEH
-57 GNTINVIADI
+57 GNTINVSVDI
-67 DKNRYVVQDFGQGF
+67 DKNKYVVQDFGQGF
-81 LINAGID
+81 LINAGVD
-88 EKGRTILQRSFEV
+88 ENGETVMQRSFDV
-101 MNTSGKTTTDG
+101 MNTSGKTSADG
-112 VYSGTS
+112 VYSGVA
-118 LGVNGVG
+118 LGVNGIG
-125 AKASNWLST
+125 AKLTNWLSS
-134 KLIVR
+134 KLVATSI
-139 TVRDGEYEKL
+139 RDGEYEKL
-149 WYKDGLFEKREVGKA
+149 WFKDGIFQKRELGKTS
-164 NEPSGTVVEWYPD
+164 EHSGTTVEWYPD
-177 PQFFATNEPDYN
+177 KQFFASNEPDFS
-189 FLLVFFEEVSALI
+189 FLCEYFEEIGALV
-202 PNLTTNFTYIKG
+202 PNLTTNFTYNKG
-214 GKKKEH
+214 GKEKKF
-220 TFHIPEGINY
+220 TYFIPDGLDH

-244 RFIVDRTMGSEKIS
+244 RFIIDRTIGTDSIS

-268 EKIVSFV
+268 DNITSFV

-328 VTTTTVKYDAQNKNV
+328 VTTTTVKYDAQNKSR
-343 VDYIDSTL
+343 IDSIDANI

-377 ALVARRAREAS
+377 ALVARRAREAA

-424 RSKCEIF
+424 RGKCEIF

-446 DVEIESLVDK
+446 DHTIESLVGK
-456 KDFWVYSSDL
+456 KGFWVYSSDL
-466 GGRMVPA
+466 EGKMIPA
-473 KVSSVFK
+473 KVSNVFK
-480 TQEVSRLLRIR
+480 TQEVNKMLKIT

-506 LDRLTG
+506 LDRLSG
-512 EWVEAKTLVAGQS
+512 KWIEAKELTVGQS
-525 LYSIKTK
+525 LFTIEKVQDYKLSI
-532 IGTRINTKDRP
+532 
-543 EIWIPGHYTKYNS
+543 
-556 KTRVKQGRW
+556 V
-565 VPLHRYIKS
+565 
-574 FFEELKQGYDVHH
+574 
-587 KDLNRLNNDP
+587 
-597 ENLLQLPKKE
+597 
-607 HLAIHNRI
+607 
-615 NYDNGIMKYED
+615 
-626 KHFTEESRYRMQYG
+626 
-640 SHFRTEEGVERQ
+640 
-652 REAAR
+652 
-657 KSWENDRHNPNRTWA
+657 
-672 RYNANERYDEQGRDK
+672 
-687 TLVAKYLKC
+687 
-696 VKAFLDNGV
+696 
-705 DVTPENWKKHKQ
+705 
-717 RLLYPLAPNYTTI
+717 
-730 VDVFG
+730 
-735 SIDTAIEEAKNY
+735 
-747 NLSVISIEEVHY
+747 SIEEVNYTHK
-759 ENAIPVYCLNV
+759 IPVYCLTV
-770 ENEYHS
+770 DNEYHS
-776 FVLENGLVT
+776 FVLSNELIT

-827 ANAEISGLVKALGLK
+827 ANAEISGLVKAFGLK

-885 LVDNNV
+885 LVDKDV

-1001 LDRLQNEEHYPSQD
+1001 LGRLQEEEHTPNQNS
-1015 HICIHH
+1015 ICVHH
-1021 KGVFAQNNS
+1021 KGVFDQNNS
-1030 LNNTPENLE
+1030 LNNAPENLE
-1039 WLTLKEHFIE
+1039 WLTAKEHFIE
-1049 HSKLNKT
+1049 HSKYNKT
-1056 DRGKEYFRELHKEGK
+1056 EKGKEYFRDHKEGK

-1083 KHIEDVKNAWKE
+1083 KHIEDVKRAWQL

-1104 FAEYNKTQ
+1104 FADYNKTQ

-1129 HSKQTKS
+1129 RSKQTKS
-1136 LKTLKYLI
+1136 LKTIKYLI
-1144 ENGFEVNEENYNYN
+1144 ENGLEVNEENYNYN

-1170 TLFSSLEEAI
+1170 TLFNSLEEAI
-1180 ELSNNVDISNYSLKR
+1180 ELSKDVDISNYALKR
-1195 EQDNNVEVWK
+1195 EQDNNVEVWR
-1205 RSRVASV
+1205 RSRVARV
-1212 IKKLVDKGL
+1212 INRLTDRGL

-1227 YNSVRNK
+1227 YNSVRIK
-1234 KDKDPKFE
+1234 EDKDPKFG

-1252 DAYEAGKH
+1252 DAYEAGKR

-1429 YEEMGVE
+1429 YEEMGEE